1 MPMKSPRT
9 PGGRVVFAERVHD
22 SVQIPAAPVPLSP
35 PSPPTIAGLIN
46 RGKCAKC
53 GRSVYTDEDRR
64 QRAGLYYH
72 AGCFESADQ
81 QPGTHTMGCVTP
93 RGEGTQKAAQYQ
105 NIGPSHVTGTYG
117 HGTHAMRC
125 NLTPLAGLSGLQQAA
140 PYKHAGSGIIE
151 GTARLQHI
159 QHAAHTNTPW
169 AGPPSP
175 QMPKI
180 TRWGF
185 KVRVSSVSTILNCV
199 DCEYVCA
206 RTCVCVCV
214 CERECVSVCVCGVCM
229 GVSWR
234 QCVSG

>member
-1 MPMKSPRT
+1 MSANRDRRTGDSRKAEQLRPRREYQTPRKHAISQSMPMKSPRT

-53 GRSVYTDEDRR
+53 GYSVYTDEDRR

-81 QPGTHTMGCVTP
+81 KPGTRTCVTP
-93 RGEGTQKAAQYQ
+93 RGEGTQKAVQYQ
-105 NIGPSHVTGTYG
+105 NIGPSHFTGTYG

-125 NLTPLAGLSGLQQAA
+125 NLTPLAGVSGLQQAA
-140 PYKHAGSGIIE
+140 PHERAGSGIIE

-159 QHAAHTNTPW
+159 QPAAHTNTPW
-169 AGPPSP
+169 AGPSSL
-175 QMPKI
+175 QMPRI
-180 TRWGF
+180 TR
-185 KVRVSSVSTILNCV
+185 
-199 DCEYVCA
+199 
-206 RTCVCVCV
+206 
-214 CERECVSVCVCGVCM
+214 
-229 GVSWR
+229 
-234 QCVSG
+234 